1 MSLIF
6 IYRLNMS
13 KQIPTISPV
22 KIISEEITM
31 LGFIF
36 RSGTY
41 YLLWQKFKKQIIT
54 LLISAGLIFL
64 IFGIYNDLFS
74 VLKISN
80 KESILY
86 LLLLKWFLIVLI
98 VGVNILMLKRLS
110 TEEFKKAIK
119 IEQEKETKKDKPILS
134 AHEKL
139 VQKEK
144 LLNTTDLILA
154 KCAKKKAE
162 DEAK

>member
-1 MSLIF
+1 
-6 IYRLNMS
+6 
-13 KQIPTISPV
+13 
-22 KIISEEITM
+22 M

-41 YLLWQKFKKQIIT
+41 YILWQKFKKQIIT
-54 LLISAGLIFL
+54 LLVSVGLVL
-64 IFGIYNDLFS
+64 IIMGVYNDLFS

-86 LLLLKWFLIVLI
+86 LLFLKWFLIVLI
-98 VGVNILMLKRLS
+98 VGVNILMLKRLN
-110 TEEFKKAIK
+110 TKEFKKAIK

-154 KCAKKKAE
+154 KYAKKKDE
-162 DEAK
+162 DVAK